1 MTCGFE
7 TYEGAYVLGSL
18 SPSDRALFEAHLR
31 DCEACSRAVSEL
43 AGLPGLLA
51 KVPAD
56 VVEGIDERAP
66 VPATLLPGLVAAAQ
80 RQQRRRTTRIAL
92 LAAAAVAVAAGVGAG
107 TAVTLDDDPPAAP
120 PAVADIAPAQQ
131 MTPVG
136 GSASSGWVSLTEV
149 AWGTRLDLTCTY
161 ESAYGGDEPWTYLLV
176 VQATDGR
183 TEQAAA
189 WAAEPGK
196 ELRVTG
202 ATSVRPDDIASV
214 EVQASDGRAVLR
226 LEP

>member
-1 MTCGFE
+1 MTCGFD
-7 TYEGAYVLGSL
+7 TYDGAYVLGSL
-18 SPSDRALFEAHLR
+18 SPSDRASFEAHLS
-31 DCEACSRAVSEL
+31 DCEACSRAVREL

-56 VVEGIDERAP
+56 VVEGIGEQAP

-80 RQQRRRTTRIAL
+80 RHQRRRTTRVAL
-92 LAAAAVAVAAGVGAG
+92 LAAAAVAVAAGVGA
-107 TAVTLDDDPPAAP
+107 AVTLDDDPPAEP
-120 PAVADIAPAQQ
+120 PAAVDIAPAQQ
-131 MTPVG
+131 MTPAG

-149 AWGTRLDLTCTY
+149 GWGTRLDLTCTY
-161 ESAYGGDEPWTYLLV
+161 ESAYGGDGPWTYLLV
-176 VQATDGR
+176 VQTTDGR

-196 ELRVTG
+196 ELHVTG
-202 ATSVRPDDIASV
+202 ATSVQPDDIASV
-214 EVQASDGRAVLR
+214 EVQAADGQAVLR